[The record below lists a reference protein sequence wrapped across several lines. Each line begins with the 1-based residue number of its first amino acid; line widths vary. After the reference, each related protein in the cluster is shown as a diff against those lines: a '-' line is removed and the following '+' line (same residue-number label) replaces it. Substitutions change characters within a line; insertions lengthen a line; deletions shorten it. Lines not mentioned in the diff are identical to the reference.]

1 MRVSAII
8 PVLLVLISS
17 GLWPASVGAEPV
29 VSKTM
34 DYYDV
39 TGTTPQQVRASL
51 DQLGPTSTRDGR
63 RYDSLTYEK
72 TAWRFTFRGLPN
84 CAITGVTVTTQILI
98 RFPRLVDASAP
109 LALQK
114 AFAAYTDKLMAYEN
128 GHIQRII
135 DTARQIEIGIGGL
148 PPIQD
153 CRGQEKSANHL
164 GHNLLK
170 NLHRW
175 RQDYA
180 DRTLHGRTLGA
191 KFP

>member
-1 MRVSAII
+1 MPFGLA
-8 PVLLVLISS
+8 PALVR
-17 GLWPASVGAEPV
+17 AEPV
-29 VSKTM
+29 VTKAM

-39 TGTTPQQVRASL
+39 IGTTPQQVRASL
-51 DQLGPTSTRDGR
+51 DQLGPTSTRDGQ

-72 TAWRFTFRGLPN
+72 TNWRFTFRGLPN

-98 RFPRLVDASAP
+98 RFPRLTDASAP
-109 LALQK
+109 PALQK
-114 AFAAYTDKLMAYEN
+114 AFAAYTDKLMAYQN
-128 GHIQRII
+128 GHVQRIV
-135 DTARQIEIGIGGL
+135 DTARQIEIGIGGMA
-148 PPIQD
+148 PIQD

-175 RQDYA
+175 RQDYD
-180 DRTLHGRTLGA
+180 DRTLHGRAQGA